1 MVGKQFGGIIS
12 SWINV
17 MELPESIRDKMGFA
31 NTTELMDVTTMDV
44 QGTQSTDE
52 SDTFDSKDSGWH

>member
-1 MVGKQFGGIIS
+1 
-12 SWINV
+12 